1 MWSYGGVVLGVGVGM
16 WRCGHVEGWVW
27 ACGGVVLGVGVGMWR
42 CGRGVGVVIRRCGH
56 NSVGVATLTAGRE
69 AQELT
74 G

>member
-1 MWSYGGVVLGVGVGM
+1 M
-16 WRCGHVEGWVW
+16 W

-42 CGRGVGVVIRRCGH
+42 CGPRGGCGHGVGMVIRRCGH